1 MSQRKP
7 LCVDGHKDCYAN
19 KNGVCQLLTDSN
31 FGGKQCPFYNTPSCA
46 PQAAKLLKAQRH
58 GGTYA

>member
-1 MSQRKP
+1 MSKRCP
-7 LCVDGHKDCYAN
+7 LCVDSRKDCYAN
-19 KNGVCQLLTDSN
+19 KNGACQLLTSCD

-46 PQAAKLLKAQRH
+46 PQAAKLLKAQRN